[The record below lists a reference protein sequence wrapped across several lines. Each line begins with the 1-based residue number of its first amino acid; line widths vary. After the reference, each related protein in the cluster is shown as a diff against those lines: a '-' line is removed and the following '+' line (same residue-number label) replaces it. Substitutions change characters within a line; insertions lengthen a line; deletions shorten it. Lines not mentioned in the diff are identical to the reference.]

1 MQKVDLLIDLSSVLW
16 EIDPTLKTIHW
27 FLLSILLHIA
37 IGATFGWV
45 AIEDIEQPNE
55 ILDLTLSQAT
65 APLST
70 KSRFLRPQGRS
81 LQPTATTPS
90 TSASSA
96 SASPSS
102 TPTENDSGGGGDSA
116 ISGEGPV
123 GWGEVTRFPKV
134 TREIKASYPE
144 EAKAAGVDGP
154 VVMEILI
161 DPTGK
166 VREVKLISGP
176 GYGLNES
183 AVKAMKE
190 FEFTPAL
197 KDTSAVAVKI
207 RYTYRFKLGVN

>member
-1 MQKVDLLIDLSSVLW
+1 MDLVIDLYPYLW
-16 EIDPTLKTIHW
+16 EIISTLKTIHW

-45 AIEDIEQPNE
+45 AVGDIARPTE
-55 ILDLTLSQAT
+55 IVDLTLSQAT
-65 APLST
+65 APLGT
-70 KSRFLRPQGRS
+70 NSRFMRPSGAS
-81 LQPTATTPS
+81 KQPTRAIPS
-90 TSASSA
+90 TSE
-96 SASPSS
+96 S
-102 TPTENDSGGGGDSA
+102 TAATDTSTSTTENDSGGGGDSA

-123 GWGEVTRFPKV
+123 GWGEVTKFPKV
-134 TREIKASYPE
+134 SREIKATYPE

-161 DPTGK
+161 DRTGK
-166 VREVKLISGP
+166 VRDVKVISGP

-183 AVKAMKE
+183 AIKAMKQ

-197 KDTSAVAVKI
+197 KETSAVAVKI